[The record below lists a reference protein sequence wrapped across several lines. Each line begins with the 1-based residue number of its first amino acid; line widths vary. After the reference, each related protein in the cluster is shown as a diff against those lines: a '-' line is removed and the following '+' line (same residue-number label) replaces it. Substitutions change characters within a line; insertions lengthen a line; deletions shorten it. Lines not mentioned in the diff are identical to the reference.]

1 LQHLKNKKKG
11 SMEIFESKGKKVGGM
26 HGSMLCNKTNAKSQK
41 LGVAQQITIGRNI

>member
-1 LQHLKNKKKG
+1 
-11 SMEIFESKGKKVGGM
+11 MEIFESKGKKVGGM